1 MATDLQKAGVMKRLS
16 AFMLDLIIFILIAS
30 AVASLASWAIGYRKT
45 TDAWNSHYQ
54 QYEEAYGVPSNLT
67 EEEYKNLSPAERNS
81 YDEMMNELFQDEQT
95 FQIERD
101 LLIKTVLVVAI
112 SLLVTFALTEVL
124 VPLLFKNGQTLGK
137 KAFAIGVIRIDCVRI
152 TPFQVVVRAIFGKCL
167 METMLPALLLVM
179 SPFNRELLLALVVAA
194 VLLIFQIVLLIVTKT
209 NSTIHDS
216 VAVTVVVDMQTQ
228 MIFDTPEELMEY
240 QKRLAAEE
248 AERQSY

>member
-30 AVASLASWAIGYRKT
+30 AVASLASWAIGYGKT
-45 TDAWNSHYQ
+45 ADAFGAHYKSYGDR
-54 QYEEAYGVPSNLT
+54 YEIDLNKEYTSLT
-67 EEEYKNLSPAERNS
+67 PAERDR
-81 YDEMMNELFQDEQT
+81 YQAAQEALTQDEQT
-95 FQIERD
+95 LRLYRD
-101 LLIKTVLVVAI
+101 LMIKTISIVAI
-112 SLLVTFALTEVL
+112 ALFVTFALTEVL

-137 KAFAIGVIRIDCVRI
+137 KAFAIGVMRVDGVRI
-152 TPFQVVVRAIFGKCL
+152 TPFQMVVRTIFGKCL
-167 METMLPALLLVM
+167 METMLPALLLIM
-179 SPFNRELLLALVVAA
+179 SLFNMMSILLALVVAA

>member
-1 MATDLQKAGVMKRLS
+1 MAWDLQKAGVMKRLS

-30 AVASLASWAIGYRKT
+30 AVASLASWAMGYGQT
-45 TDAWNSHYQ
+45 ADALGAHYKSYGEK
-54 QYEEAYGVPSNLT
+54 YEIDLSKEYTSLT
-67 EEEYKNLSPAERNS
+67 PAERDR
-81 YDEMMNELFQDEQT
+81 YQAAQDALIQDEQT
-95 FQIERD
+95 LKLYRD
-101 LLIKTVLVVAI
+101 LMVKTTSIVAI
-112 SLLVTFALTEVL
+112 ALLVTFALTEVL

-137 KAFAIGVIRIDCVRI
+137 KAFAIGVIRTDGVRV

-167 METMLPALLLVM
+167 METMLPALLFIM
-179 SPFNRELLLALVVAA
+179 SLFNMMSILLALVVA
-194 VLLIFQIVLLIVTKT
+194 VLLLIFQIILLIVTKT

-228 MIFDTPEELMEY
+228 MIFDTPDELLEY